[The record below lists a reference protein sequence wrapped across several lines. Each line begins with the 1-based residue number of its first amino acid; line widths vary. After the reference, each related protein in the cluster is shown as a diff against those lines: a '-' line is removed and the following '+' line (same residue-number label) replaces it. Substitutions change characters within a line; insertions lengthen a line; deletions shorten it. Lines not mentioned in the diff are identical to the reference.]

1 MISGAPIQAVMGGT
15 IVSKAVA
22 AVSGVVAASS
32 STSVADPSGL
42 QWWEGTLDIVGA
54 LLIFLGAVFTLIAAV
69 GVVRLPD
76 LFSRMHAA
84 AKPQMLGL
92 MLMCGGIITMK
103 RTWVWFGL
111 CVLIAVIQVI
121 AAPVGSHMLGRAAYR
136 DGMARTAML
145 VVDELEEDP
154 KGGGPQ
160 RSSSSQVAE

>member
-1 MISGAPIQAVMGGT
+1 MTGAAEF
-15 IVSKAVA
+15 
-22 AVSGVVAASS
+22 
-32 STSVADPSGL
+32 ADPAAW
-42 QWWEGTLDIVGA
+42 QIALDVGGA
-54 LLIFLGAVFTLIAAV
+54 ILILLGAIFTLIAAI

-76 LFSRMHAA
+76 IFSRMHAA

-92 MLMCGGIITMK
+92 MLVCGGIIMLQ
-103 RTWVWFGL
+103 RSWAWFGI
-111 CVLIAVIQVI
+111 CVLIVGIQVI

-136 DGMARTAML
+136 DGMAKTAML